1 SGSDCGPAAVVSGDL
16 RAGIRRRGARP
27 DESRPAASR
36 RRRNHP
42 HGTEVVAESGAGG
55 AGVRLGD
62 SESARHCLAAGST
75 GGAAGSR
82 APSLLP
88 AREGARAFAG
98 VGLSQPAAARSRA
111 RRAGLPGA
119 ARATDAA
126 RGGAAARGGRAAA
139 ADAAGLGRRRGRSRR
154 CHRRSSGGGLAGLVL
169 LVLRAEPMG
178 DHLLVA
184 TLLAARLVAR
194 LWKLAVLPLVVVEET
209 VALRLVRALASLDA
223 ALQAF
228 LALRLRGLGLRLRG
242 LALAAVGLRLCHL
255 ANAPERKGAG
265 FYPVCRALTMAR
277 TLHTPPGGA
286 ESACPIG
293 GGGNGNGGSGRVG
306 GRRPRRSG
314 N

>member
-1 SGSDCGPAAVVSGDL
+1 
-16 RAGIRRRGARP
+16 R
-27 DESRPAASR
+27 RPATSR
-36 RRRNHP
+36 
-42 HGTEVVAESGAGG
+42 
-55 AGVRLGD
+55 
-62 SESARHCLAAGST
+62 
-75 GGAAGSR
+75 
-82 APSLLP
+82 
-88 AREGARAFAG
+88 
-98 VGLSQPAAARSRA
+98 
-111 RRAGLPGA
+111 
-119 ARATDAA
+119 
-126 RGGAAARGGRAAA
+126 
-139 ADAAGLGRRRGRSRR
+139 LGRRRGRSRR

-314 N
+314 NVSSHRNPRRACPPGTSVRQPRGGRRHRTVPWPRPRAAARPGPLPRGWRPGARRVRDPRGRCVPRRVARGARQPFAGRRAAPGAAEDPGHARRPPNAHAASSRRCPRGRSARLPRASSLLARRRHLHRSRL